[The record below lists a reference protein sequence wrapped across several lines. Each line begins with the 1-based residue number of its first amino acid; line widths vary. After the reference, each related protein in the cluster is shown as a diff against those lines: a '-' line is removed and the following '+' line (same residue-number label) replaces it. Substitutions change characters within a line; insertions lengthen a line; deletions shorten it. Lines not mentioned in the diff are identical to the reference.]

1 MSRTR
6 QLEQE
11 SARETA
17 LARLEAKVPRFAPP
31 LFLDLACR
39 IVDNLE
45 VVCAAVRVLVLRKGC
60 VCVAEGAGARKGA
73 QVDSSQG

>member
-11 SARETA
+11 TARESA

-39 IVDNLE
+39 IVDNL
-45 VVCAAVRVLVLRKGC
+45 
-60 VCVAEGAGARKGA
+60 
-73 QVDSSQG
+73 